1 MARPVS
7 KLAVIPRRSL
17 PQIGSFIRSA
27 GNPRA
32 VVIFL
37 EILVLIHHIKKK
49 SNEFS
54 SVKSNAAGKIST
66 NQFSVEIFSCWLKL
80 LSFY

>member
-7 KLAVIPRRSL
+7 KLAVIPRTSL
-17 PQIGSFIRSA
+17 PQTDSFIHSA
-27 GNPRA
+27 DNPRT

-37 EILVLIHHIKKK
+37 EILILIHNRKRKG
-49 SNEFS
+49 NEFS
-54 SVKSNAAGKIST
+54 SVKSNATGKIST
-66 NQFSVEIFSCWLKL
+66 NQFSVEVFSCWLKL